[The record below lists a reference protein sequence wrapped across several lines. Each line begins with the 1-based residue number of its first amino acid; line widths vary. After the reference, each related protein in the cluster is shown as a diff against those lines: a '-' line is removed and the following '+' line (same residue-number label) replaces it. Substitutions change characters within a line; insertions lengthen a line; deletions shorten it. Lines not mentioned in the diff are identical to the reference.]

1 MPFRHDR
8 RDARSDARFEDQDG
22 RELHDGPDHSGDRDL
37 EQQQSPRRSRGLS
50 GCVPWLM
57 AGLAVLG
64 GGFYG
69 LADQR

>member
-1 MPFRHDR
+1 MNL
-8 RDARSDARFEDQDG
+8 FEEQDG
-22 RELHDGPDHSGDRDL
+22 RELHGPDDSRDRNLD
-37 EQQQSPRRSRGLS
+37 QQRSPRRSRGLS